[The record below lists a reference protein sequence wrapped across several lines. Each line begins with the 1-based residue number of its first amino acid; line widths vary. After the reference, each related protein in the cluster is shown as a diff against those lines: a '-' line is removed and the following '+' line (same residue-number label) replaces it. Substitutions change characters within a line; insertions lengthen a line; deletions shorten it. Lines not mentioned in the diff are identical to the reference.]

1 MGNYPAPILKTRS
14 GVCYLCKRR
23 GDTALHH
30 ILYGPLRGAS
40 TANGFYVFLCP
51 DCHQYA
57 PESVH
62 RCIDTDMVLRRRCQR
77 AFEKNHTRKE
87 WMAIAHRNYL

>member
-1 MGNYPAPILKTRS
+1 MRTTP
-14 GVCYLCKRR
+14 GVCYICGRH

-30 ILYGPLRGAS
+30 ILPGALRKTSTMYGLW
-40 TANGFYVFLCP
+40 VFLCP

-62 RCIDTDMVLRRRCQR
+62 RCPKTDMALRARCQR
-77 AFEKNHTRKE
+77 VFERLYDHDE
-87 WMAIAHRNYL
+87 WMRIAHKNYL